1 MNKKQL
7 IQYITERYHTDE
19 EHPWIR
25 YPNYTVFR
33 HRENKKWFALFMDIP
48 QDTLGL
54 AGNKFIDILDVKC
67 DPILVG
73 SLRGK
78 DGFYPAY
85 HMNKTNWITVI
96 LDGSVDDGEI
106 KQLIDMSFK
115 LTDIKKKQR

>member
-1 MNKKQL
+1 
-7 IQYITERYHTDE
+7 
-19 EHPWIR
+19 
-25 YPNYTVFR
+25 
-33 HRENKKWFALFMDIP
+33 MDIP